1 MPEGDRP
8 SPKRLRRSLTVLV
21 AALSLSV
28 LLAGIAAGQDKVTL
42 GQENPEGGASSGQDQ
57 APLGQENP
65 EGGASP
71 PSEGDPPSTGAE
83 ELGEDGE
90 RASADLSIS
99 PRDKRAEA
107 ELNSDFRYAFRVVN
121 HGPETAKNV
130 RAFLTPPS
138 GFSIEDTSASCR
150 RSPIDGAYDCV
161 LDELRSGR
169 DAVLILRGEFDEP
182 GPSSHYASLFSE
194 TPDPALA
201 NNSTEQRVV
210 AEGEGDGDKGDAVSK
225 FESGAEGWTLSGDAA
240 GKKPT
245 WISSGGFIR
254 AVDGVLGQTLY
265 REAPAKFEGRKA
277 DSYGGKLSFDLRQSE
292 RDIQYDEDDVIL
304 KGAGTTLVFDAKNN
318 PGTRWTQYTVE
329 LSEGAGWKVSG
340 SGKPASEEQIR
351 AVLSNL
357 DRLAIRAEYRWGPDT
372 DDLDNV
378 VLEAKSDEAPDDEP
392 PASDAPSDDKPPA
405 SDEAPDNEPPASEP
419 PSDESAAQPADSG
432 PSASP

>member
-8 SPKRLRRSLTVLV
+8 SPKRLPRSLTVLV
-21 AALSLSV
+21 AALSLSL
-28 LLAGIAAGQDKVTL
+28 LLAGIAAGQDKVTP
-42 GQENPEGGASSGQDQ
+42 GKESPEGGASSAPVDGGSPSEGGEAPGQDQ
-57 APLGQENP
+57 VTLDKENP
-65 EGGASP
+65 EGG
-71 PSEGDPPSTGAE
+71 E
-83 ELGEDGE
+83 EQDEDGE
-90 RASADLSIS
+90 PASADLSIS
-99 PRDKRAEA
+99 PRDKQNEA
-107 ELNSDFRYAFRVVN
+107 ELDSDFRYAFRVVN
-121 HGPETAKNV
+121 HGPETATGV

-138 GFSIEDTSASCR
+138 GFSVDDTSASCR
-150 RSPIDGAYDCV
+150 RSKTIDGAYDCV
-161 LDELRSGR
+161 LDELRAGR

-182 GPSSHYASLFSE
+182 GPSSHFASVFSE
-194 TPDPALA
+194 APDPAFA
-201 NNSTEQRVV
+201 NNSTDQRVEV
-210 AEGEGDGDKGDAVSK
+210 EGKGEGDGDGGEGDAVSK

-378 VLEAKSDEAPDDEP
+378 VLEAKRDEAPDDEP
-392 PASDAPSDDKPPA
+392 PASDAPSD
-405 SDEAPDNEPPASEP
+405 E
-419 PSDESAAQPADSG
+419 
-432 PSASP
+432 

>member
-1 MPEGDRP
+1 MQEGDRP

-71 PSEGDPPSTGAE
+71 LSEGDPPSTGAE
-83 ELGEDGE
+83 EQDEDGE

-201 NNSTEQRVV
+201 NNSTDQRVV

-292 RDIQYDEDDVIL
+292 RDIQFDEDDVIL

-392 PASDAPSDDKPPA
+392 GA
-405 SDEAPDNEPPASEP
+405 SDEAPDDKPLASDEA
-419 PSDESAAQPADSG
+419 SDESPAQPDSG